1 MQRGLHVIYAKKRE
15 RMRRKNSYM
24 KNSLEAKSLVT
35 LIALFLFGLFPLAG
49 MAQTGEATVDA
60 LVEMGF
66 ENVGWTEDNDERV
79 YVLQNSTSR
88 VQGVGVG
95 KAVDVIQRMGL
106 PQGKACRIIVL
117 DNNVPQVSL
126 TYRPAEGDSLT
137 SAERRDWEVSSDLGG
152 SWKKVRKV
160 EKKNSSLFKVD
171 IVVYPD
177 FMFRN
182 YKLSRMYDIVLNL
195 SPAVEVSLWKGG
207 KFTGQVIFP
216 IVNDYGRFY
225 RQIRPG
231 FLTLTQTVRF
241 PQNVFFTA
249 SAGFFSSFRWGVDM
263 RAKHYFKGDERFSVE
278 ARLGVTMR
286 GYWEDWKFYRGKI
299 VTVTGSVGGN
309 FYWPKYNTQFSVKGE
324 RYLLEEFGVRADMIR
339 HFRYA
344 SIGFWANRVFGK
356 DDAAHKGFNAGFLFQ
371 INLPP
376 YKYKRRGY
384 IPRVVGG
391 DFGIRYNAGN
401 ELYYGRGYRSRP
413 DDNTLRDNSFN
424 PYFIK
429 SELLNF

>member
-24 KNSLEAKSLVT
+24 KNSPEAKSLVT

-79 YVLQNSTSR
+79 YVLQNSTFR
-88 VQGVGVG
+88 AQGVGVG

-106 PQGKACRIIVL
+106 PRGKACRIIVL

-177 FMFRN
+177 LKLRN
-182 YKLSRMYDIVLNL
+182 LIITQIYEVLFNL
-195 SPAVEVSLWKGG
+195 SPAIEVSLWPGM
-207 KFTGQVIFP
+207 KFIGQVIFP
-216 IVNDYGRFY
+216 IVNEYGY
-225 RQIRPG
+225 AYEQIRQGYITLSQSIRLPYNI
-231 FLTLTQTVRF
+231 FLTATVGTF
-241 PQNVFFTA
+241 NND
-249 SAGFFSSFRWGVDM
+249 RWGGQLD
-263 RAKHYFKGDERFSVE
+263 AKYIFKDERFTLE
-278 ARLGVTMR
+278 
-286 GYWEDWKFYRGKI
+286 
-299 VTVTGSVGGN
+299 GSVGLTGRSRFRN
-309 FYWPKYNTQFSVKGE
+309 WRWKVSPLKRLTWSVGAGFYWPQFNTQFSLNVE
-324 RYLLEEFGVRADMIR
+324 QYLLSEKGIQFQMVRN
-339 HFRYA
+339 FRYA
-344 SIGFWANRVFGK
+344 SIGFYAMKVQHAGN
-356 DDAAHKGFNAGFLFQ
+356 KGYNGGFRFQ
-371 INLPP
+371 IALPP

-384 IPRVVGG
+384 IPRVLPSEYWGMS
-391 DFGIRYNAGN
+391 YNAGN
-401 ELYYGRGYRSRP
+401 ERYYGRSFNPRL
-413 DDNTLRDNSFN
+413 DENIATENSFN
-424 PYFIK
+424 PYYIRN
-429 SELLNF
+429 ELLNF